1 MSRRDFFQLF
11 CMFYLRL
18 INRKCSKEKNYPY
31 LTLYQNWYRTPVYSE
46 LAVSA
51 SPGRYLL
58 KINFFIESALKMI
71 QFKIQF
77 KTKSGIFIQKN
88 IYSIESRIFNEIIH
102 SKKMR
107 KIIQNSKRRPNMAFE
122 PSWGPYIG
130 NRPPEMDWN
139 RSH

>member
-1 MSRRDFFQLF
+1 MKRISTVGP
-11 CMFYLRL
+11 
-18 INRKCSKEKNYPY
+18 KCGWSGWLSQPSPIPRSPDGDKNYPY

-58 KINFFIESALKMI
+58 KIIFFIESALKMI

-88 IYSIESRIFNEIIH
+88 IHFFFKTAVSSRANLNTSAHLPSFIFYILFIVDDILHFQNNLSP
-102 SKKMR
+102 SK
-107 KIIQNSKRRPNMAFE
+107 FF
-122 PSWGPYIG
+122 
-130 NRPPEMDWN
+130 
-139 RSH
+139 